1 MTKVILILMTVVLWS
16 GCGVNP
22 PILSVFDESGWS
34 PSTGPE
40 GQPLELYQG
49 KDSAGNRIDY
59 QFYVSGADT
68 IKHGDYN
75 VYFENGDHSY
85 SIGFKKGKRHEW
97 SISYSLQK
105 CVEDSKGHM
114 ECHTIIDK
122 WDRDY
127 YREDKCVNHNGAK
140 CEGDEYSDY

>member
-1 MTKVILILMTVVLWS
+1 MKPLIGLLVMGVIWS
-16 GCGVNP
+16 GCSD
-22 PILSVFDESGWS
+22 IFDESGWS
-34 PSTGPE
+34 PSKGPE

-68 IKHGDYN
+68 IKHGNYH
-75 VYFENGDHSY
+75 VYFENGDTSY
-85 SIGFKKGKRHEW
+85 SIGFKKGKRHDW
-97 SISYSLQK
+97 SISYSLQE
-105 CVEDSKGHM
+105 CVEVGDESEGCM
-114 ECHTIIDK
+114 VYQTIIDK

-127 YREDKCVNHNGAK
+127 YREDECVNYNGAK

>member
-16 GCGVNP
+16 GCSDPLGVGS
-22 PILSVFDESGWS
+22 IFDESGWS

-68 IKHGDYN
+68 IKL
-75 VYFENGDHSY
+75 EIIMCISKMEKQAILSASKRANGMSGRYHIHS
-85 SIGFKKGKRHEW
+85 R
-97 SISYSLQK
+97 
-105 CVEDSKGHM
+105 
-114 ECHTIIDK
+114 
-122 WDRDY
+122 
-127 YREDKCVNHNGAK
+127 NA
-140 CEGDEYSDY
+140 